1 VVGGTILAAAGRGE
15 VPTLDDYSSPP
26 DFAMDSGE
34 SPVRGLE
41 AALRAAEDRF
51 EKVFEASPVAIAIS
65 TLEDGRIVDANPMF
79 ARWSGYTRAEL
90 VGRTST
96 ELGLWRQPLD
106 RERVAEQLR
115 QGGLLQNL
123 DIEYRAKDGRT
134 GVALCSLVRAVFGG
148 EDCILALCT
157 DITGRRRA
165 ELRLRLL
172 QEVSRSI
179 AEAEDLTSALTR
191 TVRQICE
198 ATDWRYGEA
207 WVPAGSGD
215 RLILRGGWHLD
226 NRPLSALHRV
236 ARHMSPRSGEGL
248 AGQVWQSGTAI
259 WVPDLGTVTHPHA
272 EEAMAAGLRAAVGIP
287 ALAGRDVAAAL
298 VFYMDQPRERDP
310 EMIELVTAVA
320 VQLGTLI
327 RSRRAE
333 RALHLAS
340 GEITPTE
347 EAGSEGAPAVPPSV
361 FRASPAPLLLSTLEE
376 GQILEVSRGFER
388 VFAHQRDDVVGRKES
403 ELGLWVHG
411 ADRAEVVGRVREG
424 TANGGLQVRLR
435 SRHGHILEVVLAA
448 EVLTVEGRECLVASL
463 LDVTA
468 QRRFEQQLQRQALM
482 DPLTELPNRI
492 LFEDRIRQ
500 ALVRARRE
508 ARRIAV
514 VALDLDRFQGIND
527 SLGHASG
534 DRLLVAV
541 SRRLR
546 NCLREHDT
554 VARLGGDQ
562 FGVLLEELE
571 DLTAARAAAAR
582 ITQVFEAPF
591 SVHRTDVH
599 IGASVGLA
607 LSSPRLSEPEDLL
620 RSADAAMHRAK
631 TDRGISVRF
640 YEPDVDRSA
649 RERFQLEQELRGA
662 IAAEQLFFQYQPII
676 SLHTGTI
683 EAAEALIRWQHPQ
696 RGMLLPHEFFPV
708 AEESGLVFPIGEW
721 VVRESVRRLEEW
733 REAHLVHPAFRMA
746 FNLSPRQFHRPGLLD
761 LFAGLLQ
768 ESEVPPRCLQLEITE
783 TLALSDPETIAELRR
798 LDLHVVID
806 DVGTG
811 YSSLENLARME
822 VDGLKIDRTFI
833 AGLVDAPREDAIVE
847 ALILLARRL
856 GVPVVA
862 EGVETIAQLN
872 RLRELGCGLAQGF
885 FFAKPLDLPVFEAL
899 LGRSPHW

>member
-1 VVGGTILAAAGRGE
+1 MRSRVAGE
-15 VPTLDDYSSPP
+15 VPALENYSSPP
-26 DFAMDSGE
+26 DFATDPGE

-96 ELGLWRQPLD
+96 ELGLWRRPVD

-123 DIEYRAKDGRT
+123 DVDYRAKDGRT
-134 GVALCSLVRAVFGG
+134 GVALCSLVRTVFGG

-165 ELRLRLL
+165 EVRLRLL

-207 WVPAGSGD
+207 WVPARGGD

-226 NRPLSALHRV
+226 NGPLSALHRV
-236 ARHMSPRSGEGL
+236 ARHMAPRSGEGL

-272 EEAMAAGLRAAVGIP
+272 EEAMAAGLRAAVGVP

-327 RSRRAE
+327 RRRRAE
-333 RALHLAS
+333 RALLGAGGAIAS
-340 GEITPTE
+340 AED
-347 EAGSEGAPAVPPSV
+347 GAHAVPPGA
-361 FRASPAPLLLSTLEE
+361 FRASPAPLLLSTIEE
-376 GQILEVSRGFER
+376 GRILEVSRGFER
-388 VFAHQRDDVVGRKES
+388 MFAHQREDILGHKES
-403 ELGLWVHG
+403 DLGLWVHG
-411 ADRAEVVGRVREG
+411 ADRAEVMGRVREG
-424 TANGGLQVRLR
+424 SANGGLQIRMR
-435 SRHGHILEVVLAA
+435 SRHGHILEVVLTAD
-448 EVLTVEGRECLVASL
+448 VLTVEGRECLVASL
-463 LDVTA
+463 LDVTD

-514 VALDLDRFQGIND
+514 VALDLDRFQGINH

-571 DLTAARAAAAR
+571 DLAAARAAAAR
-582 ITQVFEAPF
+582 ITQVFETPF

-607 LSSPRLSEPEDLL
+607 LSSPRLSAPEDLL
-620 RSADAAMHRAK
+620 RSAEAAMHRAK

-662 IAAEQLFFQYQPII
+662 IAGEQLFFQYQPII
-676 SLHTGTI
+676 SLLTGTI
-683 EAAEALIRWQHPQ
+683 EAAEALIRWEHPQ

-708 AEESGLVFPIGEW
+708 AEESGLIFPIGEW
-721 VVRESVRRLEEW
+721 VVRESVQRLEEW
-733 REAHLVHPAFRMA
+733 REAQLVHPGFRMA

-768 ESEVPPRCLQLEITE
+768 ESQVPPRCLQLEITE

-798 LDLHVVID
+798 LDMHVVID

-885 FFAKPLDLPVFEAL
+885 FFAKPLDLPVFETL
-899 LGRSPHW
+899 LARSPRW